1 MHITLQSPVAY
12 HCCSYALSDSSDF
25 FHNPCT
31 DHEHDQVCIDCKN
44 LDDTLQ
50 LILEKTTA
58 RNWDNQDAFLFKV
71 IILELIFFIK
81 FNLFVKFLWNLFKSH
96 PHPEKSSLCKPEL
109 IIINYNI
116 YLINGFL
123 ACAQLENDKKLLK
136 HYHYSWKQIPC
147 SIWTGDL

>member
-1 MHITLQSPVAY
+1 MSETFNSNDKYFHTQMFRRKFHLSFALSLQYQLIFQMHITLQSPVAC

-71 IILELIFFIK
+71 IILELIFFHKIQP
-81 FNLFVKFLWNLFKSH
+81 FCQIFVKFIQ
-96 PHPEKSSLCKPEL
+96 ESSTP
-109 IIINYNI
+109 
-116 YLINGFL
+116 
-123 ACAQLENDKKLLK
+123 
-136 HYHYSWKQIPC
+136 
-147 SIWTGDL
+147 

>member
-1 MHITLQSPVAY
+1 MLITLQSPVAY

-31 DHEHDQVCIDCKN
+31 DHGHDQVCIDCKN

-71 IILELIFFIK
+71 IILELIFFHKIQP
-81 FNLFVKFLWNLFKSH
+81 FCQIFVKFIQ
-96 PHPEKSSLCKPEL
+96 ESSTP
-109 IIINYNI
+109 
-116 YLINGFL
+116 
-123 ACAQLENDKKLLK
+123 
-136 HYHYSWKQIPC
+136 
-147 SIWTGDL
+147 

>member
-1 MHITLQSPVAY
+1 MFQMHITLQSPVAY

-44 LDDTLQ
+44 LDDTLR

-71 IILELIFFIK
+71 IILELIFFHKIQP
-81 FNLFVKFLWNLFKSH
+81 FCQIFVKFIQ
-96 PHPEKSSLCKPEL
+96 ESSTP
-109 IIINYNI
+109 
-116 YLINGFL
+116 
-123 ACAQLENDKKLLK
+123 
-136 HYHYSWKQIPC
+136 
-147 SIWTGDL
+147 